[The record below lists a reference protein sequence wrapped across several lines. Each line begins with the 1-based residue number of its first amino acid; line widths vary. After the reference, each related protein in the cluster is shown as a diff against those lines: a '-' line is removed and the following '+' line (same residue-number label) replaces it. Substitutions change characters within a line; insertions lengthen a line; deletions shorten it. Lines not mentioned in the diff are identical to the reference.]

1 MKVKYLARLIDRTV
15 RPVNVTDETAISYK
29 TTDGTGLHRKV
40 TNAAVLFSTELDAKR
55 FIVMQLNRRKNEHR
69 TAYQNAQK
77 DLLDAL
83 VRFNLE
89 QCEVCNEFHAVG
101 EDHDCE
107 HHPF

>member
-1 MKVKYLARLIDRTV
+1 MKVKYLARLLYNDV
-15 RPVNVTDETAISYK
+15 KPVNVTDETAISYK

-40 TNAAVLFSTELDAKR
+40 TNAAVLFGTELDAKR

-69 TAYQNAQK
+69 SAYQNAQK

-83 VRFNLE
+83 VRFGLE
-89 QCEVCNEFHAVG
+89 QCEACNEFHAVG
-101 EDHDCE
+101 AEHDCE

>member
-1 MKVKYLARLIDRTV
+1 MKVKYLAKLFYGEV
-15 RPVNVTDETAISYK
+15 VPVKVVSETDKTYTALGSTKARRKETQYES
-29 TTDGTGLHRKV
+29 
-40 TNAAVLFSTELDAKR
+40 LFSTELDAKR
-55 FIVMQLNRRKNEHR
+55 FILKLLNRRKNKHR

-107 HHPF
+107 NYPF

>member
-1 MKVKYLARLIDRTV
+1 MKVKYLANLVDRTV
-15 RPVNVTDETAISYK
+15 KPVNVTDETAISYK

-40 TNAAVLFSTELDAKR
+40 TNAAVLFGTDLDAKR
-55 FIVMQLNRRKNEHR
+55 FIVMLLNRRKNELR

-83 VRFNLE
+83 VRFGLE
-89 QCEVCNEFHAVG
+89 QCKVCNEFHEAG

>member
-1 MKVKYLARLIDRTV
+1 MKVKYLANLVDRTV
-15 RPVNVTDETAISYK
+15 KRVNVTDETDTSYK

-40 TNAAVLFSTELDAKR
+40 TNAAVLFGTDLDAKR
-55 FIVMQLNRRKNEHR
+55 FIVMLLSHRKNEHR

-89 QCEVCNEFHAVG
+89 QCEVCNDFYEIGAEHVCA
-101 EDHDCE
+101 